1 MRTRRQRDSAAEPA
15 RQWIAPGTATAFSAL
30 MMFLTPVYARVF
42 GAALPPFTRA
52 FLALYPAWFVIG
64 LLALLVAVVGE
75 QFALAERWRAPLR
88 ALDTLLTIA
97 CVLIVAAGIIALF
110 LPLLIRSEP
119 G

>member
-1 MRTRRQRDSAAEPA
+1 MRTRRLRDSATEPA
-15 RQWIAPGTATAFSAL
+15 RQWIAPGTATAFGAL
-30 MMFLTPVYARVF
+30 LIFLAPIYSRAF

-75 QFALAERWRAPLR
+75 QFPLAERWRARLR
-88 ALDTLLTIA
+88 VLDALLTIA

-119 G
+119 A